1 METEKLNTPLNTEKI
16 ERSKNL
22 PSIKGKTYNSKSE
35 YLTDLKRIVYSLQ
48 LFDTTLATKK
58 LDVHAIVKLITAN
71 FDLTIKQSIV
81 NSVEINTVYYRV
93 PTSYVYKELR
103 IEDIEELMTIF
114 GETLQVKYDVLNAP
128 KAVYKILRTNANSNW
143 NIKEYNPAENHYLY
157 LNNGIFNLQN
167 KEFYK
172 TNSKKFTEIVTNY
185 QFFNQLDFDFLKQP
199 VDESKLNLFKT
210 FTKSLANNDKELE
223 QLIHQLIYAVI
234 DGNGRRKYILLSG
247 QAGSGKSTLANIL
260 TIIAGNKHTVRFNLT
275 NFGDSDY
282 INNLSMNTKL
292 VIGDDLKKNAKL
304 VGDALSN
311 YKTLVSGNQLSVKVK
326 YEPNRII
333 ECHGVWLQ
341 LMNDDPTFYE
351 GGDAMID
358 RTLLIK
364 IRGKNH
370 RNTTDKMELE
380 IAKRLDHYTGLLSGS
395 CDKGFF
401 NEIISYILQTVEPFD
416 LYIEPKGTRELTEA
430 MVNEGSWAH
439 QFMEDAD
446 DKGLFEFNTLIL
458 NDLVSMVIAFI
469 KETNIGMTIPSA
481 RTITKELTP
490 LLEKKGFFKAN
501 NKVKHV
507 PLKDYN
513 AKIVKSKMY
522 NIYPKKLQ
530 RIVVYYNSDP
540 KVHSESI
547 KQFKQDM
554 MENKIDFD
562 LSIHQMIILEYL
574 VSKGDMD
581 AIKFKNLLLDKN
593 DDSL

>member
-1 METEKLNTPLNTEKI
+1 METKKLNTPLNTEKI
-16 ERSKNL
+16 ERTQNL
-22 PSIKGKTYNSKSE
+22 PTIKGQTFATKID
-35 YLTDLKRIVYSLQ
+35 YLNALKKVVHSLQ
-48 LFDTTLATKK
+48 LFDTSITTKK

-81 NSVEINTVYYRV
+81 NSMEINTVYYRL
-93 PTSYVYKELR
+93 PIGYVYKELR

-128 KAVYKILRTNANSNW
+128 KAVYKILRTNANTNW

-172 TNSKKFTEIVTNY
+172 TNSKQFNEIVSTY
-185 QFFNQLDFDFLKQP
+185 QFFNQLDFDFLKES
-199 VDESKLNLFKT
+199 VDAPKLNLFKT

-364 IRGKNH
+364 IKGKNH
-370 RNTTDKMELE
+370 RNTSDKAELE
-380 IAKRLDHYTGLLSGS
+380 IAKRLDNYTGLLSGS

-401 NEIISYILQTVEPFD
+401 NEIISYILQNVEPFD
-416 LYIEPKGTRELTEA
+416 QYIEPKGTRELTEA

-458 NDLVSMVIAFI
+458 NDLISMVVAFI
-469 KETNIGMTIPSA
+469 KETNVGMTIPSA

-547 KQFKQDM
+547 KQFKQEM
-554 MENKIDFD
+554 MEDKVDFD

-593 DDSL
+593 DGSL